1 MKNNNQEPVATTQT
15 FSTRRM
21 VYCAMFAALLCIGAY
36 ISIPLPLPGAPH
48 ITMINFILFIIAL
61 LFEPVDSILIV
72 MIWLILGTVGVPVFI
87 GGKGGLGYLIQ
98 PWGAYTWAFP
108 VVAAVLPFIRGR
120 KYNRVWYTI
129 CALIGFVLIDVIGM
143 VYLKIMMHYDWL
155 TAFNIGFL
163 PFVPLDALKAV
174 VAAQVVPAFKKV
186 MRTEE

>member
-1 MKNNNQEPVATTQT
+1 MKNNNQEPVASTQT
-15 FSTRRM
+15 ISTGRM